1 MSGPVLVAVLLAAAF
16 LASARRFGRIRQ
28 ALGFSHLLVTGHAF
42 LVLGAFV
49 GLAVTE
55 PQLDAMAHLLTPMS
69 ALVAGTLGFSI
80 GMRFHGRVLRV
91 MPPGAARVALTP
103 ALGASALTC
112 VLAGLA
118 LTGFGLAPLEAITGA
133 LITAAAAAVSAPTL
147 AAAIR
152 RRRGG
157 RSPEL
162 LASLRLVE
170 LAAGLSN
177 AVTLG
182 AAGLAFGL
190 MRAQEL
196 GISGAFWV
204 VCDIGFG
211 LLTGLLT
218 WLFLGG
224 PSRRDERLL
233 LGIGMIAF
241 TAGLAEWFS
250 LSPAALCAV
259 AGATLV
265 NLPGDRMA
273 SMAQAIRRLERP
285 ALVILMT
292 LAGVYAVQVPHLALI
307 PLVLLLTL
315 VRGGTLVF
323 LARRVT
329 GRLAPATGLAAGHD
343 WGKGTIAQGSLGL
356 VCALAFRQLWPGEA
370 ADLALAAI
378 AIASVVNEIA
388 APRILLA
395 ALTPPATIA
404 PADAVP
410 S

>member
-1 MSGPVLVAVLLAAAF
+1 MTGPALVAVLLAAAF
-16 LASARRFGRIRQ
+16 LASARRFGRIRE
-28 ALGFSHLLVTGHAF
+28 ALGFSQLIVTGHAF

-49 GLAVTE
+49 GLTITE
-55 PQLDAMAHLLTPMS
+55 PQLSAMTHLLTPMS

-91 MPPGAARVALTP
+91 MPKGAARVALTP
-103 ALGASALTC
+103 ALGTAALTC
-112 VLAGLA
+112 GVAVLVLRGLGVPTLDA
-118 LTGFGLAPLEAITGA
+118 LAAA
-133 LITAAAAAVSAPTL
+133 LIAAAAAAASAPTL

-157 RSPEL
+157 RSPDV

-177 AVTLG
+177 AVTL
-182 AAGLAFGL
+182 AAAVLAYGIMRAHGDGLAT
-190 MRAQEL
+190 
-196 GISGAFWV
+196 AFWV
-204 VCDIGFG
+204 LCDLGFG
-211 LLTGLLT
+211 LVTGLLT

-224 PSRRDERLL
+224 PARRDERLL
-233 LGIGMIAF
+233 FGIAMIAF
-241 TAGLAEWFS
+241 TAGLAEWFG

-292 LAGVYAVQVPHLALI
+292 LAGVYAVQALHLALI
-307 PLVLLLTL
+307 PLVLLFTI
-315 VRGGTLVF
+315 VRAGALIL
-323 LARRVT
+323 LARRVN
-329 GRLAPATGLAAGHD
+329 GRLAPSTGLAAGHD
-343 WGKGTIAQGSLGL
+343 WGRGMLPQGSLGL
-356 VCALAFRQLWPGEA
+356 VCALAFRQLWPGDA
-370 ADLALAAI
+370 AGWVLAAI
-378 AIASVVNEIA
+378 AFASVVNEIA
-388 APRILLA
+388 APRVLLA
-395 ALTPPATIA
+395 ALTPPAA
-404 PADAVP
+404 PPADPVP